1 MTFRRITAKDDK
13 DLAKQAERYEIGQAA
28 NHFAGQAVF
37 DQYRGLIADNT
48 RRTQDAGLELFAE
61 FLNEKFDWKASGERL
76 SIMAEAWSEIT
87 HGLVTAFVYWQLDR
101 GYAVSTVNARLSTIK
116 RYAKLAY
123 KAGTLTGAEYGMIK
137 AVEGFQKKQYARI
150 DAQRENE
157 GIDTRRKVSR
167 GMFDGQGKPVGT
179 IKKASSVLIPEDRA
193 DMLKEQPDDPQGRR
207 DRLLMCLL
215 LDHGLRVSEV
225 AILERENIDLENGVM
240 TIYRPKVDRTENH
253 KMTGDTWRAARAY
266 LEQDAP
272 ETSGIWRGSRRGRKL
287 TNASLSIRSINN
299 RVRALGER
307 VGIEGLSPHDCR
319 HYGATLDA
327 PRLGM
332 RGLMDKYGWTSAQTA
347 IGYIESAKV
356 IEP

>member
-1 MTFRRITAKDDK
+1 MTFRQLTAKDDK
-13 DLAKQAERYEIGQAA
+13 ELAKQAERYEIGQAA

-37 DQYRGLIADNT
+37 DQYRGLVAPNT
-48 RRTQDAGLELFAE
+48 LRSQLTGLALFAE
-61 FLNEKFDWKASGERL
+61 FLNERFDWGADGEQL
-76 SIMAEAWSEIT
+76 ATNADAWSGVT

-101 GYAVSTVNARLSTIK
+101 GYAVGSVNVRLSTVK

-123 KAGTLTGAEYGMIK
+123 KAGTLTGEEYAQIK
-137 AVEGFQKKQYARI
+137 AVEGFQKKQYDRI
-150 DAQRENE
+150 DIQREQAE
-157 GIDTRRKVSR
+157 IPVRVGAK
-167 GMFDGQGKPVGT
+167 KPSAVVIT
-179 IKKASSVLIPEDRA
+179 EDRA
-193 DMLKEQPDDPQGRR
+193 ELLKEQQDDPQGRR

-225 AILERENIDLENGVM
+225 TILERDNFDLEKGLL
-240 TIYRPKVDRTENH
+240 TFERPKVDKIQTHRL
-253 KMTGDTWRAARAY
+253 TGDTWRAAKAY
-266 LEQDAP
+266 LTQDAP
-272 ETSGIWRGSRRGRKL
+272 VAGNIWRGSRKGRNL
-287 TNASLSIRSINN
+287 TNARLSIRSIYN

-319 HYGATLDA
+319 HYGATVDA

-347 IGYIESAKV
+347 IGYIESARV